1 MRLKT
6 MVSCNLKFYFKKTA
20 VLIMIITACLLA
32 VLMAVGLLI
41 EHFEINGGFQ
51 AAAVFQNVMLW
62 TILFIAKEAYD
73 VNYKISTANC
83 ISRKTVMAAALISF
97 IIFMAFLS
105 ALTVACEY
113 LLHLFYRH
121 LEYSEYSL
129 VLFADAL
136 NMNISPI
143 AAFLI
148 QMLIYGTVACAV
160 ILICTLTSRLP
171 NYGIAI
177 MYSVFALMFLLII
190 QYFSRIYFFFYNN
203 FGINL
208 LSGNS
213 ITVMLS
219 ALFIISAAVHFLI
232 FRRLSFVKAA
242 SR

>member
-73 VNYKISTANC
+73 VNYKISTANS

-97 IIFMAFLS
+97 
-105 ALTVACEY
+105 

-121 LEYSEYSL
+121 FEYSEYSL

-148 QMLIYGTVACAV
+148 QMLIYGTIAYVV